1 MASVTILRNIAADA
15 AWILD
20 NRLND
25 KRRSKP
31 FYVLADRTD
40 NELGRDLGDA
50 LERAAS
56 NLREKHPAVAEE
68 LDECLVRWRQEMKR
82 P

>member
-1 MASVTILRNIAADA
+1 MANLTILRNIAADA

-20 NRLND
+20 KRLND

-31 FYVLADRTD
+31 FYALADRID
-40 NELGRDLGDA
+40 NELGRDLGNA
-50 LERAAS
+50 LERAAI
-56 NLREKHPAVAEE
+56 NLREKYPAVAEE
-68 LDECLVRWRQEMKR
+68 LDQCHVRWRQEMKR